1 MKILKIAGL
10 HFQEIISIQIAK
22 SVVILYGKKCIK
34 LHSDRNI
41 TRGKVIYQTGI
52 VLQFLVVHLVVAL
65 SQ

>member
-1 MKILKIAGL
+1 M
-10 HFQEIISIQIAK
+10 
-22 SVVILYGKKCIK
+22 GKKCIK